1 MCYYNVIGK
10 CLISLII
17 ALAFIQ
23 NFNSLN
29 PNLRSSFMKVT
40 QVAHTKFTTKGCS
53 QETKQLQ
60 SICGTTAK
68 TELSGT
74 EAEPRPGLY

>member
-1 MCYYNVIGK
+1 
-10 CLISLII
+10 
-17 ALAFIQ
+17 
-23 NFNSLN
+23 
-29 PNLRSSFMKVT
+29 MKVT

-74 EAEPRPGLY
+74 EAEPRPGLYWVSWLLISDCIPGREPAKPVKAGGGKKS